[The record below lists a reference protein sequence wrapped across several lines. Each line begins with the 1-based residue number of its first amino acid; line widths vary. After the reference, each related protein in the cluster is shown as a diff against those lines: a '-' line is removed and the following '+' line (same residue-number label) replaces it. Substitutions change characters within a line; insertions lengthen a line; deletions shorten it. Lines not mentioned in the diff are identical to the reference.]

1 MATQPPR
8 PWTPTEERFGTL
20 AVRAMSAVNTW
31 IFRASGGRLG
41 NRFRHGAPVLLLTT
55 TGRKSGGALT
65 LPLIYGR
72 DGERVVIVASRG
84 GAPDHPA
91 WYKNLAAQP
100 RVRVQI
106 AAEKFAATAR
116 TAAGDERARLWRAM
130 TKIWPAYDEYQAK
143 TTREIPVVVLE
154 RA

>member
-1 MATQPPR
+1 MAEPK
-8 PWTPTEERFGTL
+8 TEL
-20 AVRAMSAVNTW
+20 PSW
-31 IFRASGGRLG
+31 IADHLKRYRES
-41 NRFRHGAPVLLLTT
+41 NGADGHIWNGVPCLLLTT
-55 TGRKSGGALT
+55 TGRKSGAALT

-72 DGERVVIVASRG
+72 DGERAVIVASRG

-100 RVRVQI
+100 RVNVQI
-106 AAEKFAATAR
+106 EAQKFAATAR
-116 TAAGDERARLWRAM
+116 TAQGDERARLWKVMA
-130 TKIWPAYDEYQAK
+130 KIWPAYDEYQAK

>member
-1 MATQPPR
+1 MAETK
-8 PWTPTEERFGTL
+8 TEL
-20 AVRAMSAVNTW
+20 PSW
-31 IFRASGGRLG
+31 IADHLRRYQASD
-41 NRFRHGAPVLLLTT
+41 GADGHLWNGVPCLLLTT
-55 TGRKSGGALT
+55 TGRKSGAALT

-72 DGERVVIVASRG
+72 DGERAVIVASRG

-91 WYKNLAAQP
+91 WYKNLAANP

-106 AAEKFAATAR
+106 AADKFAATAR
-116 TAAGDERARLWRAM
+116 TATADERARLWRAM

>member
-1 MATQPPR
+1 MPEAKPELP
-8 PWTPTEERFGTL
+8 
-20 AVRAMSAVNTW
+20 SW
-31 IFRASGGRLG
+31 IADHLRRYQASD
-41 NRFRHGAPVLLLTT
+41 GADGHLWNGVPCLLLTT
-55 TGRKSGGALT
+55 TGRKSGAELT

-72 DGERVVIVASRG
+72 DAERVVIVASRG
-84 GAPDHPA
+84 GAPDHPT
-91 WYKNLAAQP
+91 WYKNLAANP

-106 AAEKFAATAR
+106 AAEKFAARAR
-116 TAAGDERARLWRAM
+116 TATGEERVRLWRAM

>member
-1 MATQPPR
+1 MAESK
-8 PWTPTEERFGTL
+8 TEL
-20 AVRAMSAVNTW
+20 PSW
-31 IFRASGGRLG
+31 IADHLKRYRES
-41 NRFRHGAPVLLLTT
+41 NGADGHIWNGVPCLLLTT
-55 TGRKSGGALT
+55 TGRKSGAALT

-72 DGERVVIVASRG
+72 DGERAVIVASRG

-100 RVRVQI
+100 RVGVQI
-106 AAEKFAATAR
+106 AADKFAATAR
-116 TAAGDERARLWRAM
+116 TATGEERARLWRAM
-130 TKIWPAYDEYQAK
+130 AKIWPAYDEYQAK